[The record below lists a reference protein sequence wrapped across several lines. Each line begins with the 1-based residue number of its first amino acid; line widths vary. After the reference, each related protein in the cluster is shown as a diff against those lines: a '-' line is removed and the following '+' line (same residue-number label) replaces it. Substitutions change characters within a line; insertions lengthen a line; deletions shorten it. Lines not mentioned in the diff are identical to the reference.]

1 MPIADAH
8 NLLASGTATADE
20 LIDARALVKSEL
32 RAVERQPTVNP
43 GSGST
48 REQVAEIRQ
57 AQAEREEQVETL
69 TELHSRL
76 HNALQQ
82 RLAAD
87 ALEEGEKLAGQ
98 IAEGLHFAE
107 KAKADYRAQVQAL
120 VEKAEALAECK
131 KRAPELGLSG
141 DALRRL
147 MAMEPVQ
154 PQHRIAF
161 ERSVRA

>member
-1 MPIADAH
+1 MDIAIANNVLTQADA
-8 NLLASGTATADE
+8 SADE
-20 LIDARALVKSEL
+20 LMQARAHVKDEL
-32 RAVERQPTVNP
+32 RRLERQPTLPP
-43 GSGST
+43 GAGA
-48 REQVAEIRQ
+48 AELKA
-57 AQAEREEQVETL
+57 AQEEREAQVEAL
-69 TELHSRL
+69 TQLYSRL
-76 HNALQQ
+76 HNAVQQ

-107 KAKADYRAQVQAL
+107 EAKADYRAQVQAL